1 MKLSWAILL
10 PIMIMRLSGTSG
22 NVQNAKNTGSKEQ
35 RLFDADDITVE
46 HPVALPTGALQV
58 LRKDEQVLLSLKAE
72 GKSADELTP
81 MSFLASEIHLD
92 GTRET
97 DLIVIGVGKLR
108 GANVSPFWVFRQSQG
123 YDLVLKVVAR
133 GLCVLSTTWNG
144 YRIIEAGSALS
155 STSYTTQYRFDGKKY
170 RPFKKESSPVQ

>member
-1 MKLSWAILL
+1 MMIVCLL
-10 PIMIMRLSGTSG
+10 EISG
-22 NVQNAKNTGSKEQ
+22 NGQNAKNTESKEQ
-35 RLFDADDITVE
+35 CLFGADDTTVE
-46 HPVALPTGALQV
+46 QPVALPTGALQV

-92 GTRET
+92 GTGET

-108 GANVSPFWVFRQSQG
+108 GASVSTFWVFRQSQG

-133 GLCVLSTTWNG
+133 GLRVVSTKWKG

-155 STSYTTQYRFDGKKY
+155 STSNTTRYRFDGKKY
-170 RPFKKESSPVQ
+170 WPFEKESSPVQ